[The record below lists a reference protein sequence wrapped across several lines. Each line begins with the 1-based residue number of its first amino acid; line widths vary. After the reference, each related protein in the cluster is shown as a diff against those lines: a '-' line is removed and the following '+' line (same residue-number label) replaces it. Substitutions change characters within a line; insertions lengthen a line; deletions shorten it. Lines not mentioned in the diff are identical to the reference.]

1 MCLTLHVL
9 EVLAVV
15 LRVTLLFGSWTE
27 QSTEGKVSGCLCIET
42 QGQVCVCAQGIVS
55 CITRTAAGTAK

>member
-9 EVLAVV
+9 EVLTVV

-27 QSTEGKVSGCLCIET
+27 QSSEGKVPGCLHIET
-42 QGQVCVCAQGIVS
+42 QGQVCVCAQGMVS
-55 CITRTAAGTAK
+55 YITRTAAGAAK

>member
-27 QSTEGKVSGCLCIET
+27 QSTEGKVSGIET